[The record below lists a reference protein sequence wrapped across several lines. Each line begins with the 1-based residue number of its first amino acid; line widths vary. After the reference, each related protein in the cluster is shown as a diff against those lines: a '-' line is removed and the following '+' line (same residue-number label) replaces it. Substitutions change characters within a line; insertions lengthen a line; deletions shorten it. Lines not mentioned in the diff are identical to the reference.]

1 MKVAYE
7 KVTHP
12 SQSFRFLRYETD
24 SFRSELHRHPQLEL
38 TWIEQGV
45 GLRFLGDS
53 ALPFETGDLVL
64 VGAGVP
70 HAWIT
75 PPSSKSEASVAT
87 VIQFSPQIIAPD
99 AFPELV
105 RARPLV
111 EGSNLGLKIEGDS
124 HPAIAQILYDMRSAT
139 PLKRLAGFVEILGL
153 LVGNEGDF
161 SKIASSSMRSSDND
175 SADGLF
181 DRRIDRVISWIHRQ
195 LAQELRVDDAAR
207 IAHITPAAFSRFFRQ
222 EVGKPFTQY
231 LNDVRCSAACL
242 KLRQS
247 DKPISVIA
255 DECGFS
261 TMSHFNR
268 QFLLRMGVTPRRF
281 RGPGST
287 MAS

>member
-1 MKVAYE
+1 MKVTYE

-24 SFRSELHRHPQLEL
+24 AFRSELHRHSQLEL

-53 ALPFETGDLVL
+53 ALPFEAGDLVL

-75 PPSSKSEASVAT
+75 PPTTKSEASVAT
-87 VIQFSPQIIAPD
+87 VIQFSPQVIASE

-111 EGSNLGLKIEGDS
+111 EGANLGFQISGDC
-124 HPAIAQILYDMRSAT
+124 HPAIAQILKNMRAAK
-139 PLKRLAGFVEILGL
+139 PLTRLAGFVEILGL
-153 LVGNEGDF
+153 LVENEGVF
-161 SKIASSSMRSSDND
+161 SKIASSSMRSPDSD

-195 LAQELRVDDAAR
+195 LAQELCVDDAAR

-231 LNDVRCSAACL
+231 LNDVRCSAACI

-247 DKPISVIA
+247 DKPVSVIA

-268 QFLLRMGVTPRRF
+268 QFMLRMGVTPRRF
-281 RGPGST
+281 RGHMTSH
-287 MAS
+287 